1 MATFH
6 WQDNLSSTAFTPRDF
21 QVELLAAASEQ
32 NIIICLG
39 HNSSKEFIALK
50 LILEKSYELRSHHSG
65 IKKVAL
71 ILTATSS
78 GGVSIY
84 NLIYHLTDLKVLN
97 VNTITDKN
105 VVWSKYLQDYQVII
119 LDIIKCL
126 DGIATVDFSL
136 INLIV
141 IEDCHKNYNNDEL
154 IKLLQ
159 QIRKSEQIPKILGL
173 AGPLHSAGCTTDQL
187 AFHLEMLEKSIQCK
201 AESASDIVTVLR
213 YDIISNLIHAGIL
226 KQILREN
233 FLFSDTAQSQL
244 S

>member
-50 LILEKSYELRSHHSG
+50 LILEKSYELRSHNNEKN
-65 IKKVAL
+65 KKCTL

-78 GGVSIY
+78 GGESIY

-97 VNTITDKN
+97 ANTVLDN
-105 VVWSKYLQDYQVII
+105 PVDWSKHIRGYQVII
-119 LDIIKCL
+119 SDITKCL
-126 DGIATVDFSL
+126 DGAKMGVVDFSF

-141 IEDCHKNYNNDEL
+141 VEDCHKKYNDDEL
-154 IKLLQ
+154 IKLLEHV
-159 QIRKSEQIPKILGL
+159 RKSEHQPKILGL
-173 AGPLHSAGCTTDQL
+173 AGPLHSAGCRPDQL
-187 AFHLEMLEKSIQCK
+187 AFHLEMLERTIQCK
-201 AESASDIVTVLR
+201 AETASDIVTVLR
-213 YDIISNLIHAGIL
+213 YVRITNNIL
-226 KQILREN
+226 
-233 FLFSDTAQSQL
+233 F
-244 S
+244 